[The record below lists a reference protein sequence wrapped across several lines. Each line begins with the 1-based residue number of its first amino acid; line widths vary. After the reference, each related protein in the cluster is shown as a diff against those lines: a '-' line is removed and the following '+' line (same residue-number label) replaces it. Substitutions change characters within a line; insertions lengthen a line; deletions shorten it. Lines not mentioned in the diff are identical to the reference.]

1 MTQNSLIGLTCVIV
15 FGIIGLQLPAEQEK
29 SSEDSGYDRY
39 KIIYEQNIFSK
50 YRRSAQDN
58 QDSVSVSR
66 KKSVV
71 LSLYV
76 LKGVV
81 VNGDQRIAFVEEQ
94 VSGQSM
100 RIRVGD
106 ELLAGRITE
115 IQVDGV
121 LFAEQGQARRVAIG
135 DLFGKTETIT
145 MESVLDAPK
154 TKPSV
159 ETLKIDLPADTDGD
173 LLKKMME
180 RRKSEVGK

>member
-1 MTQNSLIGLTCVIV
+1 MTQNSLIGLTCVVV

-39 KIIYEQNIFSK
+39 KIIYEQNMFSK

-58 QDSVSVSR
+58 RDSVSVPR

-100 RIRVGD
+100 KIRVGD

-115 IQVDGV
+115 IQFDGV
-121 LFAEQGQARRVAIG
+121 LFAEQDRARRVAIG

-145 MESVLDAPK
+145 MESVLDAQE
-154 TKPSV
+154 TKPPA
-159 ETLKIDLPADTDGD
+159 ETLKNNLPADTEGD